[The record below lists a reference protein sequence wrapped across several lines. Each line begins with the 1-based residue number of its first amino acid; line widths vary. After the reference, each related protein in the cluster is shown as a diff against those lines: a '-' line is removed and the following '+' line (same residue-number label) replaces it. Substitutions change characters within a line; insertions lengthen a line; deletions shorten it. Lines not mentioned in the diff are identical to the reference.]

1 MSANVAKKERF
12 QLYEVTAQIYAGADN
27 STAWE
32 GTLPNVAAPNRKAA
46 EAEARQIIEDTIP
59 EHDARIQ
66 PGIRVLSVQKVEP
79 DPQLIVEQLV
89 EKAEQHAEDASE
101 ADHAVG
107 DLQDALRA
115 CFEAMTPGQAA
126 EVLYRLREEEK
137 R

>member
-12 QLYEVTAQIYAGADN
+12 QLYEVTAQIYAGADK
-27 STAWE
+27 STVWE
-32 GTLPNVAAPNRKAA
+32 GTLPNVAAPNRRVA
-46 EAEARQIIEDTIP
+46 EAEARQIIEHTIP

-66 PGIRVLSVQKVEP
+66 PGIRILSVGKVEP
-79 DPQLIVEQLV
+79 VPQLIAEQLV
-89 EKAEQHAEDASE
+89 EKAERHAQDASE
-101 ADHAVG
+101 ADHAMG